1 MQYTYLILVAL
12 GLVGILLHNLVKIDE
27 INKKSDGN
35 INLGKYWALERF
47 SVAISAIVV
56 FVCVMVSQEIKQLHD
71 IGNWLGLAFVSIGYM
86 AQSILIKFRGKAET
100 FLNDK

>member
-1 MQYTYLILVAL
+1 MQYTYLVLFAL

>member
-1 MQYTYLILVAL
+1 MEYTYIFLFTL
-12 GLVGILLHNLVKIDE
+12 GLVGILLHNLVKMDE

-35 INLGKYWALERF
+35 IQLGKYWAVERF

-56 FVCVMVSQEIKQLHD
+56 GVCVLVSQEIKQLHD
-71 IGNWLGLAFVSIGYM
+71 IGNWLGLCFVSIGYM